1 MTFAGHPV
9 FQGRGDIPQTS
20 PDQQLILF
28 LYRMGHSG
36 NASPLRQISETFG
49 VSQGHVVRC
58 TARVLEAILDTPAI
72 TNAISL
78 PAKGSAER
86 EDAKRKMARV
96 SSHFDPDVSTLK
108 ASAYLRRRWM
118 FVTSGHAMAGGLLP
132 WKG

>member
-1 MTFAGHPV
+1 MTFAYV
-9 FQGRGDIPQTS
+9 S
-20 PDQQLILF
+20 
-28 LYRMGHSG
+28 GHSP
-36 NASPLRQISETFG
+36 AFSVMS
-49 VSQGHVVRC
+49 
-58 TARVLEAILDTPAI
+58 EAILSSRTEATSLRLPQ
-72 TNAISL
+72 ISSSSFSSIEWVTRATHPRSGRSPQPL
-78 PAKGSAER
+78 ASLRATLSDVPLSAKGSAER

>member
-1 MTFAGHPV
+1 
-9 FQGRGDIPQTS
+9 
-20 PDQQLILF
+20 
-28 LYRMGHSG
+28 MGHSG

-96 SSHFDPDVSTLK
+96 VSSASSHFDPDVSILK

-132 WKG
+132 